1 MRHPVSTSASEMRPL
16 EMCKM
21 LRVWAR
27 LCLSVFAISVMIGA
41 PSLDAAP
48 RKPNIVILI
57 IDDAALMDLG
67 VYGGEAKTP
76 HIDALAAGG
85 TLFTQYRS
93 SPLCAPSRAMLLT
106 GLDNHLTG
114 IATIP
119 EVLPPS
125 QKGKPGYAM
134 RLEAGVKTL
143 ADHLKPEGYQSF
155 MTGKWHLG
163 HAGAGLP
170 NDHGFDRSYALDAS
184 GADNW
189 SQKSYLPYYS
199 TAPWYEDGHAASLP
213 EDFYSSAFIVEQMQR
228 YLTARDPAQPFLS
241 VLGFQAIHIPVQAP
255 PELVTPYI
263 EVYRQGWDNLRDR
276 RMARAKAIGL
286 VPEVALAPNQP
297 MRAWASLAP
306 EEQELYA
313 QRMAVN
319 AAMLEAMDFHIGRL
333 IAYLKEDGQFDNTI
347 FVVTS
352 DNGAEPNSPTDD
364 ARMRFWLKTQGYDP
378 QAQPMGGPNS
388 YGFIGRDWAMA
399 ASGPAL
405 KFKFATAE
413 GGVRVPLIMAGPGI
427 ASRMKTPA
435 MAWVSDIAPTLLDIL
450 GVRQAEGRP
459 MTGRS
464 LKPIITGQ
472 AEQIYRSSEAQAIE
486 VSGNA
491 ALYLDGYKITRNL
504 PPFGDGVWRLF
515 NLTRDP
521 GETHDL
527 ARQEPERFAQLL
539 RAYSDYEARVGVQ
552 PMPAKYNAIDQIT
565 SNTIRKQA
573 QRFGPLLA
581 LAVAAILFLMLL
593 WWRRRA

>member
-1 MRHPVSTSASEMRPL
+1 MRPL
-16 EMCKM
+16 STSKM
-21 LRVWAR
+21 LRFWAH
-27 LCLSVFAISVMIGA
+27 LFGVAFCISLMLGT
-41 PSLDAAP
+41 PSLGASP
-48 RKPNIVILI
+48 RKPNIIILI

-119 EVLPPS
+119 EVLPSS

-143 ADHLKPEGYQSF
+143 ADHLKPAGYQSF

-163 HAGAGLP
+163 HGGAGLP
-170 NDHGFDRSYALDAS
+170 NDHGFDRSFALDAS

-199 TAPWYEDGHAASLP
+199 TAPWYENGQAATLP
-213 EDFYSSAFIVEQMQR
+213 EDFYSSAFIVEQMKH
-228 YLTARDPAQPFLS
+228 YLASRDPTRPFFS

-263 EVYRQGWDNLRDR
+263 EIYRQGWDDLRAR
-276 RMARAKAIGL
+276 RMERAKELGL
-286 VPEVALAPNQP
+286 VPDIALAPNQP
-297 MRAWASLAP
+297 MRAWASLP
-306 EEQELYA
+306 PDEQELYA

-333 IAYLKEDGQFDNTI
+333 IDYLKRDGQFDNTI

-364 ARMRFWLKTQGYDP
+364 ARMRFWLKTQGYDAT
-378 QAQPMGGPNS
+378 AQPMGGPNS

-413 GGVRVPLIMAGPGI
+413 GGVRVPLIMTGPGI
-427 ASRMKTPA
+427 TPGQKTAA
-435 MAWVSDIAPTLLDIL
+435 MAWVSDVAPTLLDL
-450 GVRQAEGRP
+450 LEVTQAEGRL

-464 LKPIITGQ
+464 LKPVISGQ
-472 AEQIYRSSEAQAIE
+472 AGQVYAPSEAQAIE

-504 PPFGDGVWRLF
+504 PPFGDGVWQMF
-515 NLTRDP
+515 NLASDP
-521 GETHDL
+521 GETVDL
-527 ARQEPERFAQLL
+527 ASQEPERFAQLL
-539 RAYSDYEARVGVQ
+539 RAYSDYEVRVGVQ
-552 PMPAKYNAIDQIT
+552 PMPANYNAIDQII

-573 QRFGPLLA
+573 RRFGPFLA
-581 LAVAAILFLMLL
+581 LVAVVSLFGVLL
-593 WWRRRA
+593 WRRRRA

>member
-1 MRHPVSTSASEMRPL
+1 MKSWTPVGLLVAL
-16 EMCKM
+16 
-21 LRVWAR
+21 
-27 LCLSVFAISVMIGA
+27 LSVVIGGL
-41 PSLDAAP
+41 PLNAAP
-48 RKPNIVILI
+48 AKPNIVILI

-76 HIDALAAGG
+76 HIDALAARG

-134 RLEAGVKTL
+134 RLEEGVKTL
-143 ADHLKPEGYQSF
+143 ADHLKPAGYQSF

-199 TAPWYEDGHAASLP
+199 TAPWYEDGQAATLP
-213 EDFYSSAFIVEQMQR
+213 DDFYSSAFIVEQMVR
-228 YLTARDPAQPFLS
+228 YLEARDPAQPFFS
-241 VLGFQAIHIPVQAP
+241 VLGFQAVHIPVQAP

-263 EVYRQGWDNLRDR
+263 DLYRQGWDQLRMR
-276 RMARAKAIGL
+276 RMDRAKTLGL
-286 VPEVALAPNQP
+286 VPEEALAPNQP
-297 MRAWASLAP
+297 MRPWASLAP

-319 AAMLEAMDFHIGRL
+319 AAMLEAMDYHIGRL
-333 IAYLKEDGQFDNTI
+333 IAYLKRDGQFENTI

-352 DNGAEPNSPTDD
+352 DNGAEPNNPTDD
-364 ARMRFWLKTQGYDP
+364 ARMRFWLKTQGYDA

-405 KFKFATAE
+405 KFKFATSE
-413 GGVRVPLIMAGPGI
+413 GGLRVPLIMAGPGI
-427 ASRMKTPA
+427 TNGQKTPA
-435 MAWVSDIAPTLLDIL
+435 MAWVSDVAPTLLDLAKITPIN
-450 GVRQAEGRP
+450 GRS

-464 LKPIITGQ
+464 LKPIIAGQ
-472 AEQIYRSSEAQAIE
+472 SDRVYDPSEPQAIE

-504 PPFGDGVWRLF
+504 PPFGDGAWRLF
-515 NLTRDP
+515 NLILDP

-527 ARQEPERFAQLL
+527 ANEAPERFEHLL
-539 RAYSDYEARVGVQ
+539 RAYGDYEARVGVQ
-552 PMPAKYNAIDQIT
+552 PMPANYNAISQIT
-565 SNTIRKQA
+565 SNTIRNQA
-573 QRFGPLLA
+573 RRFAPILTIGIVLSLLF
-581 LAVAAILFLMLL
+581 AVL
-593 WWRRRA
+593 WRRRRR